1 MTGLHNKLV
10 LFYNCKFK
18 KQQIIISE
26 TTYKAIMELPQV
38 IQTEDKGKY
47 FHTHAHKTS
56 FHTEAFTLAVNL

>member
-18 KQQIIISE
+18 KQQIIIPE
-26 TTYKAIMELPQV
+26 TKYKVIMELPQV

-47 FHTHAHKTS
+47 FHTHAHK
-56 FHTEAFTLAVNL
+56 N